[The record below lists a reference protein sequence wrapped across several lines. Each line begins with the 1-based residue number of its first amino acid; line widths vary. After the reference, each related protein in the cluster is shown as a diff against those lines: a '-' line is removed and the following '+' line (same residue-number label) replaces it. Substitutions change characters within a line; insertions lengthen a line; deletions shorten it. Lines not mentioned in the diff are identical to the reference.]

1 MLLKRTRAA
10 REHDPKKDRGG
21 IRWRRFGAM
30 ILVSG
35 AITGGLVVLTA
46 EGALGVQF
54 SISGIPFT
62 VTADKL
68 TGQGFEQF
76 ATLDSMIPNSPNA
89 GSTGG
94 QLVLIVSAIQT
105 ATLTNMCQS
114 ISLGGEYMKITAGT
128 GSTPVSAD
136 TLVVDSS
143 QINGDASFTN
153 MNVGQDAS
161 TLNEV
166 PGVTGAK
173 GLFGQQA
180 ATVTINNLRQTNYAT
195 TAGTFT
201 LPDLSMSFSSTGC

>member
-10 REHDPKKDRGG
+10 RKQDRDQDRGG

-30 ILVSG
+30 LIASG
-35 AITGGLVVLTA
+35 AITGALVVLTA

-68 TGQGFEQF
+68 TGEGFEQF
-76 ATLDSMIPNSPNA
+76 ATLDSMAPGSPNA
-89 GSTGG
+89 GTTGG
-94 QLVLIVSAIQT
+94 QLVLIVSAIRS

-114 ISLGGEYMKITAGT
+114 IALGGEYMKITAGG

-143 QINGDASFTN
+143 SITGDASFSN

-173 GLFGQQA
+173 GLFSQQA
-180 ATVTINNLRQTNYAT
+180 DTVTINNLRQTNYAT

-201 LPDLSMSFSSTGC
+201 LPGLSMSFSSTGC